1 MENGIEKKKRGIFW
15 IIFSLYTVLLII
27 AVVVINVKVWDTL
40 EGYQNDYEVAEAA
53 SNPDLVI
60 PELIALYAANQIEEI
75 AQDGWADVISSYE
88 LESNVDA
95 YITGYTAGK
104 AISYKRN
111 ERFSDRKPVY
121 DIYTEGKLLGTIT
134 LKQRQESDDFGFH
147 LCELKE
153 AVAYVE
159 QPQTI
164 SVTIEV
170 LSTDQ
175 IVVNNKVLTS
185 EYVIGESQITSA
197 MAKEAEELTGKSYKM
212 LAYQVDGF
220 LEVPTIEVYRE
231 DKAIEYVRA
240 EGQNYDYISHATED
254 FIAQVEE
261 QVLAAGEAY
270 VMNTNQWANFKS
282 VSQYI
287 EPGSKAYQ
295 TVKSVQSGLAWAGK
309 PDKVEIQE
317 AVAKDYVQYSEDVFT
332 VKTSYKV
339 YRLYRDVEYNEE
351 VSYEWLY
358 VKNGEKWEIRDFALA
373 K

>member
-1 MENGIEKKKRGIFW
+1 MENGTEKKKRGIFW
-15 IIFSLYTVLLII
+15 ILFSFYTVLL
-27 AVVVINVKVWDTL
+27 AAVVVVINVKVWDAL
-40 EGYQNDYEVAEAA
+40 ELYQNNYETAEAA
-53 SNPDLVI
+53 SNPDLVM
-60 PELIALYAANQIEEI
+60 PELMVLYAASEIENI
-75 AQDGWADVISSYE
+75 AKEGWADEISPYE
-88 LESNVDA
+88 LESNIES

-104 AISYKRN
+104 TISYVRN

-121 DIYTEGKLLGTIT
+121 DIYTEDKLIGMVT

-159 QPQTI
+159 QPETFSI
-164 SVTIEV
+164 TVEV
-170 LSTDQ
+170 LDTDRV
-175 IVVNNKVLTS
+175 VVNGKELTS
-185 EYVIGESQITSA
+185 EYVIGESKISSA
-197 MAKEAEELTGKSYKM
+197 MATEATEITGMAYRM

-220 LEVPTIEVYRE
+220 LEAPSIEVYR
-231 DKAIEYVRA
+231 DDTLIEYVRA
-240 EGQNYDYISHATED
+240 EEYNYDYISYTSEQ
-254 FIAQVEE
+254 FVAQVEE
-261 QVLAAGEAY
+261 QVLAAGTAY
-270 VMNTNQWANFKS
+270 VMNTNQWASFKS
-282 VSQYI
+282 VAQYI
-287 EPGSKAYQ
+287 EAGSKAYQ

-317 AVAKDYVQYSEDVFT
+317 SVAKDYVQYSEDVFT

-358 VKNGEKWEIRDFALA
+358 VKNGDKWEIRDFALA